1 MKRTIL
7 SFLAAFL
14 CASTLHAQ
22 ENTDSVKSP
31 TMGWSSWNTYGANI
45 SESIIKRQADA
56 MIRYKLKDVG
66 YQYINIDDGFFNG
79 RDADG
84 HLVIHP
90 TRFPNGLK
98 PVVDYIH
105 SKGLKAG
112 IYSDAGHNTCASYHG
127 GEKGGI
133 GAGLLDHD
141 QEDCDLY
148 FKELEF
154 DFFKVDFCGGVDY
167 HNSEKL
173 NLNERERYEA
183 IAKAIKNTGREV
195 VFNAC
200 RWDYPGTWILDVADS
215 WRTTGDINASWGSV
229 KDIIAQN
236 LYLSAYARNGH
247 YNDMDMLEVGRG
259 MTTTEDR
266 THFSIWCIMA
276 SPLLI
281 GCDMSNMTATTRNLL
296 TNTELIALNQDRLGL
311 QAYVAKASGG
321 TYILVKDLEEH
332 NGLTRAVALY
342 NPTDNIQTMTLS
354 FADVDLAGKVLMR
367 DLINKRDE
375 GEYEDSYTVNVP
387 AHGTRVFRLTA
398 EHRLMRSL
406 YEAET
411 AWLTAYQELSN
422 NQWAETAIYSADSN
436 CSGGE
441 KVGWLGKKADN
452 DLQWRNVYVD
462 EEGEYEMELFY
473 MSGENRNVSISVNG
487 GSATRISCNSGG
499 WGTVGSKKIRIHLQQ
514 GNNVIRLFNPS
525 AWMPDIDCMK
535 LTLIEPS
542 NDIHKPRVVKE
553 RDQRIYT
560 TTGIQIS
567 NTSSLVSPLTGELE
581 GSRTGKGLST
591 LTNGIYIAN
600 GRKILKR

>member
-1 MKRTIL
+1 MKRIIL
-7 SFLAAFL
+7 SSLAALL
-14 CASTLHAQ
+14 CASMLQAQ
-22 ENTDSVKSP
+22 ETNDSVKAP

-56 MIRYKLKDVG
+56 MVRFKLKDVG

-79 RDADG
+79 RDANG

-90 TRFPNGLK
+90 TRFPQGLK

-127 GEKGGI
+127 GEKGGV

-167 HNSEKL
+167 HNSERL
-173 NLNERERYEA
+173 NLDERTRYEA

-195 VFNAC
+195 TFNAC
-200 RWDYPGTWILDVADS
+200 RWDFPGTWILDIADS

-259 MTTTEDR
+259 MTSTEDR
-266 THFSIWCIMA
+266 THFSMWCIMA

-281 GCDMSNMTATTRNLL
+281 GCDMANMTATTRNLL
-296 TNTELIALNQDRLGL
+296 TNSELIALNQDRLGL
-311 QAYVAKASGG
+311 QAYVAKNDGG
-321 TYILVKDLEEH
+321 TYILVKDLEER

-342 NPTDNIQTMTLS
+342 NPTDASKSMTLN
-354 FADVDLAGKVLMR
+354 FPDVDLAGKVAMR
-367 DLINKRDE
+367 DVINKTNE
-375 GEYEDSYTVNVP
+375 GEFEDSYTVTVP

-398 EHRLMRSL
+398 EHRLMRGL

-411 AWLTAYQELSN
+411 AWLSSYQELRN
-422 NQWAETAIYSADSN
+422 NQSAETAIYAADGN

-441 KVGWLGKKADN
+441 KVGWLGRKADN
-452 DLQWRNVYVD
+452 DLQWRDVFVD
-462 EEGEYEMELFY
+462 TDGEYEMELFY
-473 MSGENRNVSISVNG
+473 MSGENRNISISVNG
-487 GSATRISCNSGG
+487 GTATRISCNSGG
-499 WGTVGSKKIRIHLQQ
+499 WGTVASKKLRIHLQK
-514 GNNVIRLFNPS
+514 GNNVIRLFNTS

-542 NDIHKPRVVKE
+542 DDIHKPKVVK
-553 RDQRIYT
+553 DHSTRIFS
-560 TTGIQIS
+560 TTGKQI
-567 NTSSLVSPLTGELE
+567 TEDASSLSHLP
-581 GSRTGKGLST
+581 
-591 LTNGIYIAN
+591 NGIYIAN

>member
-1 MKRTIL
+1 MKRIIL
-7 SFLAAFL
+7 SSLAALL
-14 CASTLHAQ
+14 CASMLQAQ
-22 ENTDSVKSP
+22 ETTDSVKAP

-56 MIRYKLKDVG
+56 MVRFKLKDVG

-79 RDADG
+79 RDANG

-90 TRFPNGLK
+90 TRFPQGLK

-127 GEKGGI
+127 GEKGGV

-167 HNSEKL
+167 HNSERL
-173 NLNERERYEA
+173 NLDERTRYEA

-195 VFNAC
+195 TFNAC
-200 RWDYPGTWILDVADS
+200 RWDFPGTWILDIADS

-259 MTTTEDR
+259 MTSTEDR
-266 THFSIWCIMA
+266 THFSMWCIMA

-281 GCDMSNMTATTRNLL
+281 GCDMANMTATTRNLL
-296 TNTELIALNQDRLGL
+296 TNSELIALNQDRLGL
-311 QAYVAKASGG
+311 QAYVAKNDGG
-321 TYILVKDLEEH
+321 TYILVKDLEER

-342 NPTDNIQTMTLS
+342 NPTDASKSMTLY
-354 FADVDLAGKVLMR
+354 FPDVDLAGKVAMR
-367 DLINKRDE
+367 DVINKTNE
-375 GEYEDSYTVNVP
+375 GEFEDSYTVTVP

-398 EHRLMRSL
+398 EHRLMRGL

-411 AWLTAYQELSN
+411 AYLGKYQEIFNNRTYHSAVYESN
-422 NQWAETAIYSADSN
+422 DA
-436 CSGGE
+436 CSGRE
-441 KVGWLGKKADN
+441 YVGWLGNDPKN
-452 DLQWRNVYVD
+452 DLQWRNVYSD
-462 EEGEYEMELFY
+462 KGGDYQLTLSY
-473 MSGENRNVSISVNG
+473 MSGDNRNLTVSVNG
-487 GSATRISCNSGG
+487 KDVQTLTCNSGSYDKV
-499 WGTVGSKKIRIHLQQ
+499 GTKTLKVTLQQ
-514 GNNVIRLFNPS
+514 GENLIRLYNKSSS
-525 AWMPDIDCMK
+525 AEMPNIDCM
-535 LTLIEPS
+535 TIQPVDATE
-542 NDIHKPRVVKE
+542 RVVVGIHAPVAVPS
-553 RDQRIYT
+553 DQLTDGKYYTLDGKLVRHPRKGGLYIY
-560 TTGIQIS
+560 S
-567 NTSSLVSPLTGELE
+567 
-581 GSRTGKGLST
+581 GK
-591 LTNGIYIAN
+591 
-600 GRKILKR
+600 KILFK